1 MEFAHPWFL
10 LGLVLVPLLAVLAWR
25 RQGAAG
31 LLFSHT
37 ADATV
42 APPSVW
48 ARIAWLPAACV
59 LGALALGTVALARPQ
74 DRDVTVERSAEGIDI
89 ALVLDVSTSM
99 KTSDLGD
106 PRDSRF
112 DAAKRVAAEF
122 IDGRVSDRI
131 GLVVFAAQAYTQ
143 SPLTLDYP
151 FLKEML
157 AGVEMGRIEDGTAIG
172 TALATATARL
182 QDTDAKSRVAILLT
196 DGQNNRGE
204 IDPATA
210 AEVAQAIGVRVY
222 VIGVGA
228 DGGGRRGA
236 FGGRRGGSAPELDE
250 AVLASV
256 AETTG
261 GRYFR
266 ATDAAALRAI
276 YAEISALERTPV
288 QERQYVDVEERYE
301 PWAAW
306 ALGLLALGALL
317 QTTRLRRV
325 P

>member
-1 MEFAHPWFL
+1 M
-10 LGLVLVPLLAVLAWR
+10 
-25 RQGAAG
+25 
-31 LLFSHT
+31 
-37 ADATV
+37 
-42 APPSVW
+42 
-48 ARIAWLPAACV
+48 

-89 ALVLDVSTSM
+89 ALVLDISTSM

-106 PRDSRF
+106 PRNTRF

-182 QDTDAKSRVAILLT
+182 QDADAKSRVAILLT

-204 IDPATA
+204 VDPATA
-210 AEVAQAIGVRVY
+210 AEVAQAMGVRVY
-222 VIGVGA
+222 VIGLGS
-228 DGGGRRGA
+228 DGGARRRGA
-236 FGGRRGGSAPELDE
+236 FGGLIGGRAPELDE
-250 AVLASV
+250 AVLESV

-266 ATDAAALRAI
+266 ATDEAALRAI

-288 QERQYVDVEERYE
+288 QERQYVDVEERYA
-301 PWAAW
+301 PWAAG
-306 ALGLLALGALL
+306 ALGLLALGTLL

>member
-1 MEFAHPWFL
+1 VHFAHPWFL
-10 LGLVLVPLLAVLAWR
+10 LALLVLPVLAVLAY
-25 RQGAAG
+25 RQKGSAG

-37 ADATV
+37 ADATA

-48 ARIAWLPAACV
+48 ARLAWLPGACV
-59 LGALALGTVALARPQ
+59 LGALGLGIVALARPQ

-89 ALVLDVSTSM
+89 ALVLDISTSM
-99 KTSDLGD
+99 KNRDFG
-106 PRDSRF
+106 DSRF
-112 DAAKRVAAEF
+112 ESAKRVAAEF

-143 SPLTLDYP
+143 APLTLDYR
-151 FLKEML
+151 FLKQML
-157 AGVEMGRIEDGTAIG
+157 AEVEMGRIEDGTAIG

-182 QDTDAKSRVAILLT
+182 QDADAESRVVILLT

-210 AEVAQAIGVRVY
+210 AEVAQTMGVRVY

-228 DGGGRRGA
+228 EMGGRARGS
-236 FGGRRGGSAPELDE
+236 FGGLLSGRAPELDE
-250 AVLASV
+250 TVLQSV

-266 ATDAAALRAI
+266 ATDEAALRAI

-288 QERQYVDVEERYE
+288 EERQYVDVEERYG
-301 PWAAW
+301 PWAAG
-306 ALGLLALGALL
+306 ALGLLALGTLL

>member
-1 MEFAHPWFL
+1 MTFAHPWLL
-10 LGLVLVPLLAVLAWR
+10 LGLLLVPALAALAWR
-25 RQGAAG
+25 RKGAAG

-48 ARIAWLPAACV
+48 ARLAWLPGACV
-59 LGALALGTVALARPQ
+59 LGALGLGLVALARPQ
-74 DRDVTVERSAEGIDI
+74 DRDVSVERQAEGIDI
-89 ALVLDVSTSM
+89 ALVLDISTSM
-99 KTSDLGD
+99 RTEDFGG
-106 PRDSRF
+106 SRF

-122 IDGRVSDRI
+122 VDGRVSDRI

-143 SPLTLDYP
+143 APLTLDYR
-151 FLKEML
+151 FLKQML
-157 AGVEMGRIEDGTAIG
+157 AEVEMGRIEDGTAIG

-182 QDTDAKSRVAILLT
+182 QDADAKSRVAILLT

-210 AEVAQAIGVRVY
+210 AEVAQAMGVRVY
-222 VIGVGA
+222 AIGVGA
-228 DGGGRRGA
+228 DGRARAGGPFGGLLGGRP
-236 FGGRRGGSAPELDE
+236 PEIDE
-250 AVLASV
+250 AVLQSV
-256 AETTG
+256 AEKTG

-266 ATDAAALRAI
+266 ATDEAALRAI

-288 QERQYVDVEERYE
+288 QERQYVDVEERYL
-301 PWAAW
+301 PWAAG
-306 ALGLLALGALL
+306 ALALLALGALL

>member
-1 MEFAHPWFL
+1 MHFAHPWFL
-10 LGLVLVPLLAVLAWR
+10 LGLLLLPVLAVLAWR

-37 ADATV
+37 ADAAA

-48 ARIAWLPAACV
+48 ARAAWLPGACV
-59 LGALALGTVALARPQ
+59 LGALGLGLVALARPQ

-89 ALVLDVSTSM
+89 ALVLDISTSM
-99 KTSDLGD
+99 KAEDFR
-106 PRDSRF
+106 PNRF
-112 DAAKRVAAEF
+112 EAAKRVAAEF

-143 SPLTLDYP
+143 APLTLDYR
-151 FLKEML
+151 FLKQML
-157 AGVEMGRIEDGTAIG
+157 GEVEMGRIEDGTAIG

-182 QDTDAKSRVAILLT
+182 QDADAKSRVAILLT

-210 AEVAQAIGVRVY
+210 AEVAQAMGVRVY
-222 VIGVGA
+222 AIGVGA
-228 DGGGRRGA
+228 DGGPRGRSP
-236 FGGRRGGSAPELDE
+236 FGGLLGGRAPEIDE
-250 AVLASV
+250 AVLQSV
-256 AETTG
+256 SEKTG

-266 ATDAAALRAI
+266 ATDDAALRAI

-288 QERQYVDVEERYE
+288 QERQYVDVEERYA
-301 PWAAW
+301 PWAAG
-306 ALGLLALGALL
+306 ALALLALGVLL

>member
-1 MEFAHPWFL
+1 MHFAYPWFL
-10 LGLVLVPLLAVLAWR
+10 LGLLALPLLAVLAWR
-25 RQGAAG
+25 RKGSAG

-37 ADATV
+37 ADATA

-48 ARIAWLPAACV
+48 ARLAWLPGACV
-59 LGALALGTVALARPQ
+59 LGALGLGLVALARPQ

-89 ALVLDVSTSM
+89 ALVLDISTSM
-99 KTSDLGD
+99 KN
-106 PRDSRF
+106 RDFDGSRF
-112 DAAKRVAAEF
+112 EAAKRVAAEF

-143 SPLTLDYP
+143 APLTLDYR
-151 FLKEML
+151 FLKQML
-157 AGVEMGRIEDGTAIG
+157 SEVEMGRIEDGTAIG

-182 QDTDAKSRVAILLT
+182 QDTDAESRVVILLT

-210 AEVAQAIGVRVY
+210 AEVAQTMGVRVY

-228 DGGGRRGA
+228 DTGARARGS
-236 FGGRRGGSAPELDE
+236 FGGLLSRRVPELDE
-250 AVLASV
+250 AVLQSV

-266 ATDAAALRAI
+266 ATDEAALRAI

-288 QERQYVDVEERYE
+288 QERQYVDVEERYL
-301 PWAAW
+301 PWAAG
-306 ALGLLALGALL
+306 ALGLLALGTLL